1 MSNRDWLEGL
11 LLEGM
16 KFRLGNP
23 KRILKRLGKKPHKK
37 FKFKSIHVAG
47 SNGKGSLCVQLSAAA
62 TASGL
67 KTGLFTSPHLVRV
80 EERVRIDGR
89 PIAPVTF
96 DRLLN
101 AVRDAAS
108 IKPICNPTYF
118 EATFLVAML
127 AFREAK
133 VDRAIFETG
142 MGGKLDATRL
152 VDADLCIL
160 TTVSLEHTEYLGD
173 TLAEI
178 ATEKVAIHR
187 SGTPFI
193 ALEPEDAEVRR
204 VIEEKCGEDLLPWWR
219 NERNS
224 STWMDYGLIVER
236 ISRKKGWSETSGE
249 CYWPGRSPGY
259 GEGWIDGVLTQLSAA
274 HNAES
279 LERDFSE
286 AFPDSVV
293 LLGMSKKADLRA
305 TMEPVV
311 SELRSTNSFPKVVFT
326 EPQTGRSP
334 AVPVEQLCEMME
346 KMGVGH
352 IPTAVKK
359 DPRKAFEMAGQM
371 AREGGHQLLVIGSV
385 YLIGDLLKYVV
396 ERDGLNLWDELTV
409 H

>member
-80 EERVRIDGR
+80 EERVRINGR
-89 PIAPVTF
+89 PIEPDDF
-96 DRLLN
+96 DRLLG
-101 AVRDAAS
+101 AVRKAAS
-108 IKPICNPTYF
+108 AEERIPTYF

-352 IPTAVKK
+352 IPSAVEK

>member
-80 EERVRIDGR
+80 EERVRINGR
-89 PIAPVTF
+89 PIEPDDF
-96 DRLLN
+96 DRLLG
-101 AVRDAAS
+101 AVRKAAS
-108 IKPICNPTYF
+108 AEKRIPTYF